1 MGVSEDRL
9 TAAARLKLLRL
20 EFTAHPSSSRSTVTP
35 SRTSTGGP
43 PPTPANVAVIDHL
56 VESRNE
62 MVAYTRAI
70 APDAERAPVEA
81 ADVVDWV
88 YQHTVHAT
96 SVQRMVRDA
105 MVLRQSWE
113 HALAMGDER
122 PVRAA
127 ARWEACPNP
136 TCGCWSLFYQPARR
150 IVACV
155 NGRCTNE
162 LGLPTVWEL
171 RQLAELVIARRNAV
185 TAAAT

>member
-1 MGVSEDRL
+1 MGDGEVKD
-9 TAAARLKLLRL
+9 TAAARLRLLR
-20 EFTAHPSSSRSTVTP
+20 EEITVPAGTRRPQPARRTPPSQPGAPIDLGILDYMAACRDELVTHTREAAP
-35 SRTSTGGP
+35 GAAGA
-43 PPTPANVAVIDHL
+43 PT
-56 VESRNE
+56 
-62 MVAYTRAI
+62 
-70 APDAERAPVEA
+70 EA
-81 ADVVDWV
+81 ADVYEWM
-88 YQHTVHAT
+88 YQQTAHIA
-96 SVQRMVRDA
+96 REKRLARDA

-113 HALAMGDER
+113 HALALGDER

-127 ARWEACPNP
+127 ARWEPCPNP

-171 RQLAELVIARRNAV
+171 RQLAEVVIARRNSV